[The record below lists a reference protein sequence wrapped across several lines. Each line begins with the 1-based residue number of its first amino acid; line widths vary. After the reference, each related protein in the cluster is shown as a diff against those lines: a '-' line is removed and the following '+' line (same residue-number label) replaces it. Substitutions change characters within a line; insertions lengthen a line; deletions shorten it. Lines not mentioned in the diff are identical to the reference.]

1 MTKSVINGVVV
12 SVFLDTRTVN
22 KKGTY
27 PVK

>member
-12 SVFLDTRTVN
+12 SVLLDTRTVN